1 MHNKN
6 NNEDFI
12 NPCTR
17 FKVAMYIIITIN
29 VEVSNKSLWW
39 KHPQKTV
46 VNLTDLKKAKSCI
59 KAYILEGYVC
69 FLVLKN
75 KKHCISSE
83 STWKKYFEG
92 NSLK

>member
-1 MHNKN
+1 MSKCLVKVYDENIPRRL
-6 NNEDFI
+6 FI
-12 NPCTR
+12 
-17 FKVAMYIIITIN
+17 
-29 VEVSNKSLWW
+29 
-39 KHPQKTV
+39 